1 MKYDNG
7 ISIIVTTF
15 NKEEYILQT
24 LKSAIVQ
31 FNNNEANYQIIVV
44 DDGSS
49 DRSYEMAKDYLK
61 NSKVDYKIFKQKNT
75 GPSVAINNSL
85 KFVKYSF
92 IKLLDGDDLLS
103 PDSLDYMKKQMEKM
117 DTDVRV

>member
-103 PDSLDYMKKQMEKM
+103 PDSLDYMKKQMEKEM
-117 DTDVRV
+117 